1 MIVCTPLCFQRRISM
16 CEPGVMRIL
25 HMLSAYDCTSEH
37 GSLEILKGQ
46 DEVFV
51 LLLYIGSY
59 SSNWNLTASFG
70 ESK

>member
-1 MIVCTPLCFQRRISM
+1 
-16 CEPGVMRIL
+16 
-25 HMLSAYDCTSEH
+25 MLSASDCTYEH
-37 GSLEILKGQ
+37 GLLEILKGQ

-59 SSNWNLTASFG
+59 SSNWNSTALFG